1 MPQVTVGD
9 GVRLACRVW
18 GDGPVPV
25 AFIHG
30 NLASKDWFELVAPR
44 LPRDLRV
51 IAFDWRGCGDSD
63 KPPTG
68 EDFANYS
75 MERHAADMLE
85 GLDALG
91 VGRCHLITHST
102 GGYIAALM
110 ELAAPGRFGR
120 VLGLDPVS
128 PRGLPFDAAGVA
140 VFEAMRSAKA
150 VTRAVMASAAPT
162 LFDPAT
168 LVPGQVPAFL
178 DPASALARL
187 YDRIIDQTFGVSD
200 GIWLGTP
207 FHLNRAAQAGGLVA
221 RMGEMTAEHLILWG
235 ERDLWI
241 PEADLDAM
249 AAGLPNARLVKV
261 PGVGHSM
268 NLEAPELF
276 AGFVGGF
283 LGSVPLPG

>member
-1 MPQVTVGD
+1 MPHVTVD
-9 GVRLACRVW
+9 GGLRLGYREW
-18 GDGPVPV
+18 GDGPTTV

-30 NLASKDWFELVAPR
+30 NLASKDWFELVARR

-51 IAFDWRGCGDSD
+51 VAFDWRGCGDSD
-63 KPPTG
+63 KPEPG
-68 EDFANYS
+68 KDYANYS

-91 VGRCHLITHST
+91 IGRCHLITHST

-110 ELAAPGRFGR
+110 ELSAPGRFPR

-128 PRGLPFDAAGVA
+128 PKGMAFDAAGRA

-150 VTRAVMASAAPT
+150 VTRAVLATAAPT
-162 LFDPAT
+162 LFDPSSLAQ
-168 LVPGQVPAFL
+168 GQIPSFL
-178 DPASALARL
+178 NPNSERARL
-187 YDRIIDQTFGVSD
+187 YDRIVDQTFGVSD

-207 FHLNRAAQAGGLVA
+207 FHLDRAATSGGVAA
-221 RMGEMTAEHLILWG
+221 RMAEMTAEHLILWG

-241 PEADLDAM
+241 PEADVAAM
-249 AAGLPNARLVKV
+249 AAGLPAARLVRV

-268 NLEAPELF
+268 NLEAPDLF
-276 AGFVGGF
+276 AGYVGAHLSGA
-283 LGSVPLPG
+283 PL

>member
-1 MPQVTVGD
+1 VTVD
-9 GVRLACRVW
+9 GGLRLAFREW
-18 GDGPVPV
+18 GDGPTTV

-30 NLASKDWFELVAPR
+30 NLASKDWFELVARR

-63 KPPTG
+63 KPKPG
-68 EDFANYS
+68 ADYANYS
-75 MERHAADMLE
+75 MERHAADMAQ

-110 ELAAPGRFGR
+110 ELAEPGRFPR

-128 PRGLPFDAAGVA
+128 PKGLAFDAAGVA

-150 VTRAVMASAAPT
+150 VTRAVLASAAPT
-162 LFDPAT
+162 LFDPGSLAQGRT
-168 LVPGQVPAFL
+168 PSFL
-178 DPASALARL
+178 DPTSARARL
-187 YDRIIDQTFGVSD
+187 YDRIVDQTFGVSD
-200 GIWLGTP
+200 GIWIGTP
-207 FHLNRAAQAGGLVA
+207 FHLDRAAASGGLVA
-221 RMGEMTAEHLILWG
+221 RMGEMRADHLILWG

-241 PEADLDAM
+241 PEADVEATARD
-249 AAGLPNARLVKV
+249 LPKARLVKV

-268 NLEAPELF
+268 NLEAPDLF
-276 AGFVGGF
+276 AGYVGAHLSGVA
-283 LGSVPLPG
+283 L

>member
-1 MPQVTVGD
+1 MPHVTVEH
-9 GVRLACRVW
+9 GVRLAYREW
-18 GDGPVPV
+18 GDGQTTV

-63 KPPTG
+63 KPAPG
-68 EDFANYS
+68 DDYANYR
-75 MERHAADMLE
+75 MERHAADMAQ
-85 GLDALG
+85 GLDSLG
-91 VGRCHLITHST
+91 VRRCHLITHST

-110 ELAAPGRFGR
+110 ELAQPDRFSC

-128 PRGLPFDAAGVA
+128 PRGLAFDAAGVA
-140 VFEAMRSAKA
+140 VFEAMKSAKT

-162 LFDPAT
+162 LFDPSSLAHGRM
-168 LVPGQVPAFL
+168 PSFL
-178 DPASALARL
+178 DPGSERARL
-187 YDRIIDQTFGVSD
+187 YDRIVDQTFGVSD

-207 FHLNRAAQAGGLVA
+207 FHLDRAAAKGGVVA
-221 RMGEMTAEHLILWG
+221 RMGEMRAEHLILWG

-241 PEADLDAM
+241 PVADVEAM

-268 NLEAPELF
+268 NLEAPDLF
-276 AGFVGGF
+276 AGYVGAH
-283 LGSVPLPG
+283 LSSRPL